1 MTDNSET
8 NSKVEIQKVSK
19 KEYNR
24 LYYLKQKL
32 EKGDVQ
38 REPMKKLKNSL
49 NGLMDKET
57 IKKIRTLENN
67 NQELEKSLEKLQTK
81 VIDQI
86 KDKLEDYH
94 SKYGDDLRI
103 KRLFE
108 KLPEFKD
115 EWSLGEKYDW
125 YCNLDK
131 HLF

>member
-1 MTDNSET
+1 MTDNSER

-67 NQELEKSLEKLQTK
+67 NQELEKSIEKLQTK

-94 SKYGDDLRI
+94 SKYGDYLRI
-103 KRLFE
+103 KRVFE

-115 EWSLGEKYDW
+115 EWSSGEKYDW